1 MARFRPVRLVS
12 GLRQPELSLCHRLLE
27 VEQPDHVVAAGRHRL
42 NIDPAHGVSPS
53 PSPSLASAEARL
65 RFQQSKQLAG
75 GVSYAG
81 HMDSNENE
89 VRRRSNFFSF
99 GTF

>member
-53 PSPSLASAEARL
+53 LASAEARL

-89 VRRRSNFFSF
+89 VRRRSSFFSF